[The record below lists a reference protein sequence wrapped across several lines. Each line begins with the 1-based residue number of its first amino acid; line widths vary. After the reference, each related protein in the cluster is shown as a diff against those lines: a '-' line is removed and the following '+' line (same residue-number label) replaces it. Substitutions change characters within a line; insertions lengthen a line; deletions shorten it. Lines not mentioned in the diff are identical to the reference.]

1 MFSSVQLLSCVQLFE
16 TPWTAAR
23 QASLSITNSQEA
35 LIHSYTFM
43 TRNTFRTSSASVQ
56 DISLKSFTPR
66 DVGLRDCGLTSQVW
80 NPQGKLGILE
90 EAEAPI
96 PTQDFFFREASVLL
110 SRSSHWL
117 NPAPLDELGSS
128 PLTEVNQLWTW
139 FPSTRFLHSN
149 SWERLWLNN
158 WRL

>member
-1 MFSSVQLLSCVQLFE
+1 MEQFSSFQLLSWVRLFA
-16 TPWTAAR
+16 TPWTGAR

-43 TRNTFRTSSASVQ
+43 TRNTFRTVSARVQ
-56 DISLKSFTPR
+56 AISLKSFTAR
-66 DVGLRDCGLTSQVW
+66 GVGLRDRGLTSQVW

-117 NPAPLDELGSS
+117 NPAALDEWGSS
-128 PLTEVNQLWTW
+128 PLTDVNQLWTW

-149 SWERLWLNN
+149 S
-158 WRL
+158 